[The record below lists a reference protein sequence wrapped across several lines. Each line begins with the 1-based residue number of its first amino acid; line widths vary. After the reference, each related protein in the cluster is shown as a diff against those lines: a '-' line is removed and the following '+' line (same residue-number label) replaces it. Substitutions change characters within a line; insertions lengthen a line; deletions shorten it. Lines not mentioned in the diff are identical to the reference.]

1 MMRAAASRLLLAAR
15 SRAQG
20 SAAAVAASRRLALA
34 VFVAALAPAEASGVF
49 TDGAG
54 LKAAVGEW
62 EADQTSAEAAHGPI
76 AGWDVSRVDN
86 FDCEWVSHSRGGL
99 VSPECVDK
107 VGMFSSNFNGDVSN
121 WDTSSA
127 TTMTGTFWN
136 AAAFNRPLA
145 WDTSKLTTMESTFR
159 GTSGA
164 FNPELP
170 YCSDYCNGNV
180 VENDLSCGYPSSGC
194 SPACYKSECVK
205 CCGCASY
212 YV

>member
-1 MMRAAASRLLLAAR
+1 MYKR
-15 SRAQG
+15 
-20 SAAAVAASRRLALA
+20 
-34 VFVAALAPAEASGVF
+34 
-49 TDGAG
+49 
-54 LKAAVGEW
+54 
-62 EADQTSAEAAHGPI
+62 QTHGPI

-86 FDCEWVSHSRGGL
+86 FDCEWVVDPVGL
-99 VSPECVDK
+99 AECVDN

-180 VENDLSCGYPSSGC
+180 VENDLSCGLPSSGC
-194 SPACYKSECVK
+194 SPACYKSECAK
-205 CCGCASY
+205 CCGCAAY
-212 YV
+212 YDDHTSSGNFAGGEGVVSNLPDSCLSLIHI